1 MTDRSLLI
9 LVLIFHMCFK
19 AQTHLSHTK
28 WQVQSEPEHV
38 YLMVCNL
45 RLMLDGVYSAMMM
58 ITKIRGLL
66 NYPMVFSH
74 NSLARPPNELSAPD
88 DYVYE

>member
-1 MTDRSLLI
+1 M
-9 LVLIFHMCFK
+9 F
-19 AQTHLSHTK
+19 
-28 WQVQSEPEHV
+28 
-38 YLMVCNL
+38 
-45 RLMLDGVYSAMMM
+45 DGVYSAMMM